1 MLSVQCHIQ
10 YTREKDTQ
18 YLFSVFPDFDILHK
32 IMIWDSVA
40 FKHTYNEFLRSY
52 IQNN

>member
-10 YTREKDTQ
+10 YTCEKDTQ

-32 IMIWDSVA
+32 IMIWDTVA
-40 FKHTYNEFLRSY
+40 FRHTYNEFLRSY